1 MADKINGV
9 LNTPGDGEG
18 IADLDFLYEDMPGQY
33 IDDVLKSELPG
44 SHLDQLLYG
53 ELPGSHLDVILEAP
67 LPGGSMDELLYSP
80 LPGGSSYKVELHLGG
95 CTNPINRRIL
105 YHGLYTN
112 RSRWTTDTYTVNRVS
127 VFTFLFVWLS

>member
-53 ELPGSHLDVILEAP
+53 ELPGSHLDVIL
-67 LPGGSMDELLYSP
+67 
-80 LPGGSSYKVELHLGG
+80 
-95 CTNPINRRIL
+95 
-105 YHGLYTN
+105 
-112 RSRWTTDTYTVNRVS
+112 
-127 VFTFLFVWLS
+127 